1 PVLQPNPDI
10 SGIGVLLGFIL
21 TAYGALFCCITKA
34 IIDHKR
40 SKSANNTPNLDRWA
54 SALRATI
61 VSFSDQQVITGISI
75 IIGGLSQLKAGISV
89 YHWLSVVNL
98 AWFST
103 ITHLIT
109 LTVLREEL
117 QTNMPIKILRITGMA
132 VLITMLICVM
142 GPVGYLISDTNGIP
156 NTFPAW
162 CLYHPGI
169 EWKSGKHLLGK
180 RYNWLYQLFAMGLLI
195 YSFLTRL
202 VLLLS
207 QSGGVG
213 SFVFRIPVGQPWK
226 YTEERLEKL
235 QQRLDQTDGFSRF
248 FSPAAIKFKV
258 LFSIHAVFLTGNDL
272 YQSKTWEITWLSLAI
287 AWGTIRIDVSRS
299 GVSSLGNPSEL
310 SQDVKLQHNLWGFGQ
325 VAAIVLLLIPII
337 SMFGMIVF
345 LRLRFDLLNY

>member
-1 PVLQPNPDI
+1 MDAAKCIDETPVLQPNPDI
-10 SGIGVLLGFIL
+10 SGIGVLLGFIV
-21 TAYGALFCCITKA
+21 TAYGTLFCCIIKA

-40 SKSANNTPNLDRWA
+40 SKSTNNTPNLDRWA
-54 SALRATI
+54 FALRATI

-75 IIGGLSQLKAGISV
+75 IIGGLSQLNAGISV

-109 LTVLREEL
+109 LTVLREEF
-117 QTNMPIKILRITGMA
+117 QKNMPIKILRITGMA

-142 GPVGYLISDTNGIP
+142 GPVGYLISDTNGVP

-162 CLYHPGI
+162 CLYHPSI
-169 EWKSGKHLLGK
+169 EWRSEKRLLGK
-180 RYNWLYQLFAMGLLI
+180 RYNWLYQLFAIGLLI

-207 QSGGVG
+207 QSGGVW
-213 SFVFRIPVGQPWK
+213 SFVLRIPVDQPWK
-226 YTEERLEKL
+226 YTEDTLEML
-235 QQRLDQTDGFSRF
+235 QQSMNESDGHRRF
-248 FSPAAIKFKV
+248 VQLAGFKF

-310 SQDVKLQHNLWGFGQ
+310 SQDVRLQHN
-325 VAAIVLLLIPII
+325 I
-337 SMFGMIVF
+337 
-345 LRLRFDLLNY
+345 